1 LVTSQW
7 LTDSVSTFGATC
19 KAKLNGPGEEEA
31 AIRAP
36 LELLLSTAGAQLG
49 LAVVPHDEVRDTD
62 RGVRPDYAISVAGAI
77 TGYVEVKKPGA
88 NLDPASFTGH
98 NLRQWERQRDLPNLI
113 YTNGTEWRIYQDGQ
127 PHRDPV
133 HLHGGPLKTV
143 GRSLAAPAELE
154 GLLIAFLRWKPA
166 PITSVVA
173 LVRAIA
179 PLTRLLRGEVL
190 DQLSIENRAIKAGRS
205 RDQQPFLGL
214 AQDWRRLLFPTAND
228 ATFADGYAQTV
239 TFALLLARTEDIDL
253 NDAAGLH
260 NVGSRLAA
268 QHSLMARA
276 LQLLTDYVAADF
288 AVTLNLLV
296 RVISAV
302 NWPRIRAGKRDTYL
316 HLYERFLEDYDPE
329 LRKQSGSYYTPH
341 EVVEQMVR
349 LTDEVLTTRLGK
361 KDGFVDEDV
370 VTVDPAMGTG
380 TYLHTIIEHVRRQV
394 ADRDGTGAVPGA
406 ITDLARRLFGFELQM
421 GPFAVAELRATDLL
435 ADIGA
440 PLPERGL
447 GLYVTDT
454 LDDPYAEQTQLGSGL
469 ELISRSRSRAARVK
483 AKSKVT
489 VVIGNPPYREH
500 AEGMGG
506 WVESGSDKYAEHYRP
521 LDDFRSEGNGLT
533 EYVLKNLYIYFW
545 RWATWKVFTANA
557 TQPEGDT
564 GVVCYITTSG
574 YLRGPGFKGMREY
587 LRRTTSEGWIIDV
600 SPEGM
605 RPSVPTRIFPGV
617 QQPLAIAIFVR
628 KPDCDN
634 ALPATIRYTAVT
646 GHRNDKYTALAALTL
661 DSDQWRLTRTAWQ
674 APLTSAAESDWDD
687 YPALNDLFPWVL
699 PGVKANRGW
708 VYAPDEQTLKD
719 RWERLRSETDSVKKA
734 ELFKHS
740 RDSALDRTKEP
751 LPGTDTEQHTQ
762 NPLDQAPR
770 TKPATVR
777 VGYRSFDRQWLIAD
791 NRVIDQPRPP
801 LWSARIP
808 GQVFVIEQHAQ
819 AIADGPGVVFSAL
832 IPDMHHFDNR
842 GGRALPLLHPGGRPN
857 LAPGLI
863 NALAAIA
870 GRSLSAEDVAAY
882 VAGTVSHPGYTERFA
897 DELTTPG
904 IRVPITT
911 SAKLFNEAIEL
922 GQQVIW
928 LHTYG
933 ASLAN
938 PAAGRP
944 ADDIRLP
951 ATDPARVTNHAA
963 ITDMPDAITYDPG
976 TATVHVGATGTFG
989 PIPEAAWSYTGGGRN
1004 VLRSWFNYRK
1014 KVPGGRKSSPLD
1026 TIHPDVWPGDWNSEL
1041 IDLLTVLTRLVA
1053 IHERQEPLLDAILDG
1068 AVASST
1074 DLTALGVSWPCGS
1087 TDKLRKPNYSSTAP
1101 ELPASGQLG
1110 FEFQ

>member
-1 LVTSQW
+1 
-7 LTDSVSTFGATC
+7 
-19 KAKLNGPGEEEA
+19 
-31 AIRAP
+31 
-36 LELLLSTAGAQLG
+36 
-49 LAVVPHDEVRDTD
+49 
-62 RGVRPDYAISVAGAI
+62 
-77 TGYVEVKKPGA
+77 
-88 NLDPASFTGH
+88 
-98 NLRQWERQRDLPNLI
+98 
-113 YTNGTEWRIYQDGQ
+113 
-127 PHRDPV
+127 
-133 HLHGGPLKTV
+133 
-143 GRSLAAPAELE
+143 
-154 GLLIAFLRWKPA
+154 
-166 PITSVVA
+166 
-173 LVRAIA
+173 
-179 PLTRLLRGEVL
+179 
-190 DQLSIENRAIKAGRS
+190 
-205 RDQQPFLGL
+205 
-214 AQDWRRLLFPTAND
+214 
-228 ATFADGYAQTV
+228 
-239 TFALLLARTEDIDL
+239 
-253 NDAAGLH
+253 
-260 NVGSRLAA
+260 
-268 QHSLMARA
+268 
-276 LQLLTDYVAADF
+276 
-288 AVTLNLLV
+288 
-296 RVISAV
+296 
-302 NWPRIRAGKRDTYL
+302 
-316 HLYERFLEDYDPE
+316 
-329 LRKQSGSYYTPH
+329 
-341 EVVEQMVR
+341 
-349 LTDEVLTTRLGK
+349 
-361 KDGFVDEDV
+361 
-370 VTVDPAMGTG
+370 
-380 TYLHTIIEHVRRQV
+380 
-394 ADRDGTGAVPGA
+394 
-406 ITDLARRLFGFELQM
+406 
-421 GPFAVAELRATDLL
+421 
-435 ADIGA
+435 
-440 PLPERGL
+440 
-447 GLYVTDT
+447 
-454 LDDPYAEQTQLGSGL
+454 
-469 ELISRSRSRAARVK
+469 
-483 AKSKVT
+483 
-489 VVIGNPPYREH
+489 
-500 AEGMGG
+500 
-506 WVESGSDKYAEHYRP
+506 
-521 LDDFRSEGNGLT
+521 
-533 EYVLKNLYIYFW
+533 
-545 RWATWKVFTANA
+545 
-557 TQPEGDT
+557 
-564 GVVCYITTSG
+564 
-574 YLRGPGFKGMREY
+574 
-587 LRRTTSEGWIIDV
+587 
-600 SPEGM
+600 
-605 RPSVPTRIFPGV
+605 
-617 QQPLAIAIFVR
+617 
-628 KPDCDN
+628 
-634 ALPATIRYTAVT
+634 
-646 GHRNDKYTALAALTL
+646 
-661 DSDQWRLTRTAWQ
+661 
-674 APLTSAAESDWDD
+674 
-687 YPALNDLFPWVL
+687 VL

-832 IPDMHHFDNR
+832 IPDMHHFNNR

-1004 VLRSWFNYRK
+1004 VIRSWFNYRK